1 MAAFRGLMR
10 LAALLLS
17 LSFARALPIDPEEH
31 VSSSGLFS
39 PTRNLSEAAKY
50 MAWGA
55 QRGCGRCFFYLGAM
69 LALGEPET
77 NISARFKVL
86 QDGNIEFRWARGL
99 SRAEGLPP
107 SISTLD
113 RPAIAYYVGAEKGDP
128 LAVLAFSYYVLN
140 RITLGS
146 PGAAWWTTTQHSPA
160 SALRRKPWRE
170 EATPALCQ
178 RILRTLENVADT
190 AARNEDNALDFSDL
204 NFYVQ
209 NATEVKRAKKEHADW
224 IRAHSKDGD
233 KQAEV
238 VEAMYLFHGDAD
250 LNLSRNVSRAL
261 ELFEASARITAEAA
275 WNSMLLHARGG
286 HDSKIVHHA
295 QNIIQDPEATP
306 LQKTMSQHYLHRF
319 GADDTLQN
327 STRAGVYLL
336 AAAELGDSNAQQMI
350 AHAYAGLDLPELNN
364 VKVPGTPNAK
374 RALHFYMKAA
384 KQGRPVSAVNAV
396 SLMLRQGG
404 GNSDERCRA
413 AVETLRDVALSY
425 HPEVLRLHNRARH
438 AFDTGDEEGALISF
452 ALLSE
457 LGAKNAHTNAASL
470 WKKGEKNSLKCW
482 RQTSVDPSGR
492 LCELDYRRREAL
504 TGNVDAMLRLAS
516 LHEHLGEKTQAQH
529 WMRQAGEAGSVQAKY
544 SMAYLQA
551 NGPGTQDRVGACT
564 EYCKLLKLQ
573 DEPLIARGLALFQ
586 VIRLKFYL
594 GEACCDLP
602 AADALVPS
610 KSTIFAIFAS
620 TTAAA
625 VCLGLTWWT

>member
-1 MAAFRGLMR
+1 
-10 LAALLLS
+10 
-17 LSFARALPIDPEEH
+17 
-31 VSSSGLFS
+31 
-39 PTRNLSEAAKY
+39 

-190 AARNEDNALDFSDL
+190 AARNEVSITVSLSQDNALDFSDL

-404 GNSDERCRA
+404 GKDCNSDERCRA

-457 LGAKNAHTNAASL
+457 
-470 WKKGEKNSLKCW
+470 
-482 RQTSVDPSGR
+482 P
-492 LCELDYRRREAL
+492 
-504 TGNVDAMLRLAS
+504 
-516 LHEHLGEKTQAQH
+516 
-529 WMRQAGEAGSVQAKY
+529 WMRRLDADQDGTISPAELLTDFQGVHVRADILLERVKLEDGLLGF
-544 SMAYLQA
+544 LQQILGFKEYVFCRTCFLQSLA
-551 NGPGTQDRVGACT
+551 QPDWIKVSTCT
-564 EYCKLLKLQ
+564 VPFIHASCNTYYTLQTFVFGIHMSIRPSLLNTNVN
-573 DEPLIARGLALFQ
+573 I
-586 VIRLKFYL
+586 Y
-594 GEACCDLP
+594 
-602 AADALVPS
+602 
-610 KSTIFAIFAS
+610 
-620 TTAAA
+620 
-625 VCLGLTWWT
+625 